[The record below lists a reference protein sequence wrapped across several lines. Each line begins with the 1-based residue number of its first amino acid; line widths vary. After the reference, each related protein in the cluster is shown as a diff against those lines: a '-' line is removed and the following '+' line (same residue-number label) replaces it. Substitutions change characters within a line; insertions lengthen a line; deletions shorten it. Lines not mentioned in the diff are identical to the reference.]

1 MPEISIIV
9 PIYNIKT
16 YLAPCIES
24 IMRQTFS
31 ELEIIL
37 VDDGSTDGSGEICE
51 SYKRADARIT
61 VIHKENEGLVSARKT
76 GLQAA
81 KGKYI
86 AYVDGDDWIETDM
99 YERMYKRMI
108 EEKVDVVMCGRYE
121 DTGSVSRKV
130 FHGIPEGRYHK
141 QALIQKV
148 YPWMIV
154 NGVFFE
160 WGIFPGV
167 WDKLF
172 RRECLEPFQFEV
184 DNRIVMGEDAVCTY
198 PCLLNADSIYIMQEC
213 LYHYRQTTTSMVKRI
228 KNFDKEREQFRILYQ
243 TGKKSFEKYAGIFD
257 LRQQWKKYI
266 LFLMIPR
273 SDGLYRGYEKLDFLF
288 PFTGVGKGKRIV
300 LYGAGTYGQRLFRYL
315 KRTEFCQTAAWV
327 DRNYV
332 QFQAMGL
339 PVENPNVISEVSYD
353 AIVAANTYDR
363 SRKKLYQELAAK
375 YPREK
380 IHLLDEKLV
389 FSEETMEAFGLDIE
403 SYGNK
408 IS

>member
-1 MPEISIIV
+1 
-9 PIYNIKT
+9 
-16 YLAPCIES
+16 
-24 IMRQTFS
+24 
-31 ELEIIL
+31 
-37 VDDGSTDGSGEICE
+37 
-51 SYKRADARIT
+51 
-61 VIHKENEGLVSARKT
+61 
-76 GLQAA
+76 
-81 KGKYI
+81 
-86 AYVDGDDWIETDM
+86 
-99 YERMYKRMI
+99 
-108 EEKVDVVMCGRYE
+108 
-121 DTGSVSRKV
+121 
-130 FHGIPEGRYHK
+130 
-141 QALIQKV
+141 
-148 YPWMIV
+148 
-154 NGVFFE
+154 
-160 WGIFPGV
+160 
-167 WDKLF
+167 
-172 RRECLEPFQFEV
+172 
-184 DNRIVMGEDAVCTY
+184 
-198 PCLLNADSIYIMQEC
+198 
-213 LYHYRQTTTSMVKRI
+213 
-228 KNFDKEREQFRILYQ
+228 
-243 TGKKSFEKYAGIFD
+243 
-257 LRQQWKKYI
+257 
-266 LFLMIPR
+266 MIPR